1 MKEKIYTIPVNEVFA
16 TDCECPL
23 CMLEQKIENESVKY
37 ILGPSLMEPDSRIES
52 NIKGFCHNHYVLL
65 YDSRI
70 NMQGLG
76 LIMET
81 HLTEQIKMLKKTKDA
96 ENLNK
101 NLKKLER
108 SCMICDK
115 IKFTMDRYIDVIFY
129 LWLNEPDFRDTFNT
143 TKGFCLKHFRKLVK
157 GTKKY
162 LKPKS
167 AKEFM
172 KILLLIQI
180 ENMERIEK
188 EVAWFNKKSDYR
200 NADEPWGNSK
210 DSVSRSIQKITGCT
224 DFK

>member
-23 CMLEQKIENESVKY
+23 CLLEQRIENESIEY

-52 NIKGFCHNHYVLL
+52 NIKGFCHSHFDLL
-65 YDSRI
+65 FGSRI

-76 LIMET
+76 LITET
-81 HLTEQIKMLKKTKDA
+81 HLAEQIKMLKKSKDA
-96 ENLNK
+96 ENLNN
-101 NLKKLER
+101 NLKKLEK

-115 IKFTMDRYIDVIFY
+115 INFTMSRYIDVIFY
-129 LWLNEPDFRDTFNT
+129 LWLNEPDFRDAFNNG
-143 TKGFCLKHFRKLVK
+143 KGFCLKHFRTLIK

-162 LKPKS
+162 LKPKI

-172 KILLLIQI
+172 KNLVPIQI

-188 EVAWFNKKSDYR
+188 EIAWFNKKSDYR
-200 NADEPWGNSK
+200 FADEPWGNSK
-210 DSVSRSIQKITGCT
+210 DSVARSIQKITGFT